1 MRTFC
6 LVGIAA
12 MLSACGPS
20 MTPEHVK
27 TPDELVEEQAAQAP
41 GPKQEGDNYDDSG
54 YVSEEDEEQ
63 RKKFDERQAEIE
75 ISRARRSAETCG
87 GVVEGGPRGTA
98 KGSLTFAN
106 DGHVKDS
113 SIAPPFAET
122 EVGKCVLRAMAAV
135 IVPNF
140 VGAEVTKEWEVN
152 VADQPKKDEGKKK

>member
-6 LVGIAA
+6 LASVVALLA
-12 MLSACGPS
+12 ACGPS
-20 MTPEHVK
+20 MTPDHVK
-27 TPDELVEEQAAQAP
+27 TPDEIVAEQSALAP
-41 GPKQEGDNYDDSG
+41 GPKQQADNYDDEG
-54 YVSEEDEEQ
+54 YVPEDEQ
-63 RKKFDERQAEIE
+63 KKKFDERQAEIE
-75 ISRARRSAETCG
+75 LKRASRSAATCG

-98 KGSLTFAN
+98 KVTLTFMN

-140 VGAEVTKEWEVN
+140 VGPEKTMEWEVN
-152 VADQPKKDEGKKK
+152 VTDQTKKDEGKK